1 MANSTWGLFA
11 IAVALIAAGLMIWHL
26 RRGD

>member
-1 MANSTWGLFA
+1 MAESTWDYFVL
-11 IAVALIAAGLMIWHL
+11 AVVLLSAGLMIWHL